1 MPCHGVHVIC
11 LVNSTSWWSR
21 VQKYDEE
28 YCWGFWQWL
37 GWQGYATWR
46 SSTKHLCWII
56 SQVGCL
62 LYSINCHQMRWGRRW
77 GKQTKNRA
85 SMWCEFCTTLST
97 TERDSLTRP
106 FVCVKWKVGGGRKGA
121 KEAHAPILFRSNKKK
136 FILNKH
142 NQGLW

>member
-1 MPCHGVHVIC
+1 MMKNTVEAFDNG
-11 LVNSTSWWSR
+11 LVDRATRREEAPQNTFVESFLKWVAFCIQSTAIRWDEAE
-21 VQKYDEE
+21 DEE
-28 YCWGFWQWL
+28 NKQKTG
-37 GWQGYATWR
+37 
-46 SSTKHLCWII
+46 
-56 SQVGCL
+56 
-62 LYSINCHQMRWGRRW
+62 HQ
-77 GKQTKNRA
+77 
-85 SMWCEFCTTLST
+85 CEFCTTLST